1 MQVEILHA
9 YLGKIM
15 DKPPVNKIL
24 SYVHKKFVWLEPVL
38 LSINYPFTYDIF
50 ISTRL
55 LLTILI
61 SILSV
66 PIIFILQGKADFP
79 ILLNIPLSIV
89 DGVIIGLITFRLLT
103 TLPLMK
109 RYILRSSIHSYLPYT
124 LMILSIYAAG
134 GYPITG
140 ILLNSSR
147 IIKEKNTK
155 AIIERVIADL
165 EKGEGIED
173 SLLKESIACPSP
185 DLRSVL
191 EGLASISTS
200 GVGTLAFLKNSLDNY
215 LKRLDAKLREKI
227 DKISV
232 IMEGYIAIGVLFPLL
247 IEVILLFFANQLP
260 VGIPPEA
267 LIIVFFF
274 ILIPVLFVSTI
285 IIIDSVISEVKL

>member
-1 MQVEILHA
+1 M
-9 YLGKIM
+9 
-15 DKPPVNKIL
+15 NKIL
-24 SYVHKKFVWLEPVL
+24 SYVHRKFVWLEPVL

-61 SILSV
+61 SIFSV
-66 PIIFILQGKADFP
+66 LIILILQGKADFP

-109 RYILRSSIHSYLPYT
+109 RYILRSSIQSYLPYT

-147 IIKEKNTK
+147 IIKENSTK

-191 EGLASISTS
+191 KGLASISTS

-215 LKRLDAKLREKI
+215 LKRLDSKLREKI

-285 IIIDSVISEVKL
+285 IIIDSVMSEVKL